1 MRVRFI
7 TVIDAKA
14 KGKRGELAAV
24 KLCEKL
30 GLKNPRRGLSQ
41 GAGPIEAGLVCDS
54 TKAYWIECKYTEKGR
69 CIFAYLEQAEEDSKI
84 TPKTSIVLYKA
95 KNKKF
100 LVIGDAEYLLAIL
113 CGHTS

>member
-1 MRVRFI
+1 MRVRLI
-7 TVIDAKA
+7 TVINAKA

-69 CIFAYLEQAEEDSKI
+69 CIFAYLEQAEEGSRI
-84 TPKTSIVLYKA
+84 TPKIPIVLCGA
-95 KNKKF
+95 GNKEF
-100 LVIGDAEYLLAIL
+100 LVIGDAKYLLAIH
-113 CGHTS
+113 CGHTI